1 MRKTPEASR
10 RGGGGGS
17 ENPLPSGMGS
27 VKEMVSYILKQ
38 EAKLNIDGDKN
49 SKASAINCLNL
60 SDYCLSWRDIK
71 AQIDNICST
80 YALGEINDNYHC
92 NSNDWKDYLSL

>member
-1 MRKTPEASR
+1 M
-10 RGGGGGS
+10 
-17 ENPLPSGMGS
+17 PSGMGS
-27 VKEMVSYILKQ
+27 VKEIVSYILKQ